1 MDGPSNFLSHS
12 AGLSLYPAISSS
24 SPGAQDSLAA
34 RSALTASGQNGWGG
48 YGNESLIHHGNMSS
62 YPNLQFGPPFPVNT
76 KATAYNAFANGDYIN
91 NCRQMQ
97 ISSLGGLNGMSR
109 YHPGIYGEMY
119 PTGHHST
126 YTNGCFYPDIGAGL
140 PPLPGRELSCSSTQ
154 SDTSS
159 PGEFTSC
166 CYFVVRFK
174 IRVFVFCW
182 TDHYG
187 LYKLLLNSL
196 MIVTEFKTLQSIFK
210 QRPDNL

>member
-1 MDGPSNFLSHS
+1 MDGPSNFLTHS

-24 SPGAQDSLAA
+24 SPGVQDSLTA

-48 YGNESLIHHGNMSS
+48 YGNESLIHHGNMPS

-76 KATAYNAFANGDYIN
+76 KAAAYNAFANGDYIN

-166 CYFVVRFK
+166 CYFVVRINFL
-174 IRVFVFCW
+174 FVLC
-182 TDHYG
+182 
-187 LYKLLLNSL
+187 
-196 MIVTEFKTLQSIFK
+196 
-210 QRPDNL
+210 